1 MSVVIEDRPIEA
13 VRTEV
18 IDQLIMNYSHGELS
32 YQAFERRLDQ
42 AMESQCNKELVAL
55 TEDLALKVDQAYADS
70 KKQNTTP
77 NFVPGHTEEIETI
90 VNIFSGSNRGGGWK
104 VAKEIRYFS
113 IFSGCDIDFS
123 DAQFSQPVVRV
134 KIFSLFSGDTIY
146 VPESI
151 NVISKAFCIF
161 GGIDNSAPCKSN
173 SNAPTIIIEGVAI
186 FSGVTIKVKRTIKEQ
201 FVNFA
206 DSLKDM
212 FS

>member
-1 MSVVIEDRPIEA
+1 MSIAVEDRPIEA
-13 VRTEV
+13 VRAEV

-42 AMESQCNKELVAL
+42 AMESHSNTELIAL
-55 TEDLALKVDQAYADS
+55 AADLTLKVDKAYTES
-70 KKQNTTP
+70 KKQNSTA
-77 NFVPGHTEEIETI
+77 NFVPGHTQDIETI
-90 VNIFSGSNRGGGWK
+90 VNVFSGSTRSGGWK
-104 VAKEIRYFS
+104 VPKELRYYS

-123 DAQFSQPVVRV
+123 EAQFSQPVVRI

-146 VPESI
+146 VPENI
-151 NVISKAFCIF
+151 NVVSKAFCIF
-161 GGIDNSAPCKSN
+161 GGIDNSAPCTSA

-206 DSLKDM
+206 DSLKKM